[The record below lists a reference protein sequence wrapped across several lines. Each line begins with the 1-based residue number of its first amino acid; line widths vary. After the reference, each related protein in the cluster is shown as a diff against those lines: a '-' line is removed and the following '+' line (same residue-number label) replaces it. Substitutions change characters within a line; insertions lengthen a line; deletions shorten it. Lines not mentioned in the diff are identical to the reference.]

1 MSDEERALVPVDQRT
16 IDFYGDE
23 LTAAIIEK
31 DGQQTV
37 YVAVRPI
44 CDYLGVSW
52 QGQHRRILD
61 DEVLSEVV
69 MSVNITLTDI
79 EPGSRR
85 PKTSQMLCL
94 PVDYVNGF
102 LFGINAKR
110 VKEDV
115 RARLLRYQRE
125 CYQILAEAFLDRRV
139 ASEES
144 PAVQALIQIKEMGLA
159 IAQMAEQ
166 QIEVERRL
174 ATTEDRLDKAA
185 VFVGSLGKRLTAVER
200 QIRSGSLTKEQ
211 AREIKRR
218 VNKLALLLTEQ
229 RPGEKHFQGI
239 YAALEDQ
246 TGVTSYTSIPPAAF
260 EAAVEWLDNWIRAI
274 QRGAVKGEE

>member
-1 MSDEERALVPVDQRT
+1 VLAAKSLDVP
-16 IDFYGDE
+16 GN
-23 LTAAIIEK
+23 
-31 DGQQTV
+31 
-37 YVAVRPI
+37 VAVNGI
-44 CDYLGVSW
+44 INV
-52 QGQHRRILD
+52 H
-61 DEVLSEVV
+61 
-69 MSVNITLTDI
+69 
-79 EPGSRR
+79 
-85 PKTSQMLCL
+85 KTG
-94 PVDYVNGF
+94 N
-102 LFGINAKR
+102 
-110 VKEDV
+110 
-115 RARLLRYQRE
+115 YQKE
-125 CYQILAEAFLDRRV
+125 CYQVLAAAFLGEPTKTD
-139 ASEES
+139 S
-144 PAVQALIQIKEMGLA
+144 PAVQALTQIREMGLA

-174 ATTEDRLDKAA
+174 ATTEDRLERGLKRAA
-185 VFVGSLGKRLTAVER
+185 VVFGQIDQRLTIVER

-274 QRGAVKGEE
+274 QRSTGKSEE